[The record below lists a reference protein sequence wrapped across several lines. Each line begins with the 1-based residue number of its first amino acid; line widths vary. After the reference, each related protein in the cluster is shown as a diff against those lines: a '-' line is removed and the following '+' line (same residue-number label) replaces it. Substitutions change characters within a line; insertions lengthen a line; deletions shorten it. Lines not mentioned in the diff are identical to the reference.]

1 MKTAIIVDDSKL
13 AREKLKAILERCDIS
28 IVAEGSSG
36 KEAIEL
42 HQIHKPDL
50 IFLDI
55 EMPQINGI
63 VAAENILRHQSDA
76 KIIIVSSNVNKK
88 AAIVALNHG
97 VRFIVAKPIDETTLT
112 EKLATL
118 FQSAYM

>member
-1 MKTAIIVDDSKL
+1 MKTAIVVDDSTL
-13 AREKLKAILERCDIS
+13 AREKLKAILARNGIS
-28 IVAEGSSG
+28 VVAEGSSG

-55 EMPQINGI
+55 EMPQINGV

-97 VRFIVAKPIDETTLT
+97 VSFIVAKPIDEIALT

-118 FQSAYM
+118 F